1 MPIYI
6 QLAVIV
12 VIYIGLIWGFAK
24 VSNWNNAPEIDFP
37 ETEWP
42 EMQGKKQIPEIQPSK
57 PWPRSQTK
65 SAPTERLR

>member
-42 EMQGKKQIPEIQPSK
+42 EMTENHEPLPVKKLNWK
-57 PWPRSQTK
+57 PPRSR
-65 SAPTERLR
+65 PR

>member
-6 QLAVIV
+6 QIAVIV

-24 VSNWNNAPEIDFP
+24 VSNLDSAQ

-42 EMQGKKQIPEIQPSK
+42 EMQVKIQPK
-57 PWPRSQTK
+57 NKDQK
-65 SAPTERLR
+65 

>member
-1 MPIYI
+1 MPIWI

-24 VSNWNNAPEIDFP
+24 VSNWNKAPEIDFP

-42 EMQGKKQIPEIQPSK
+42 EMQGKDKAAVNEVK
-57 PWPRSQTK
+57 K
-65 SAPTERLR
+65 

>member
-6 QLAVIV
+6 QIAVIV

-42 EMQGKKQIPEIQPSK
+42 EMQGKKDK
-57 PWPRSQTK
+57 
-65 SAPTERLR
+65 